1 MKSIDRSQVGRIHS
15 GRNQDVHLQATPN
28 RGGERPQEGVR
39 GGRPQSSPALAANGL
54 ILGIDP
60 GLAGTGFALLSGSNL
75 VLSCSTLVT
84 SPGRDGARL
93 LAITKHLRELLAA
106 NPPSEASLEELFMGR
121 NTSSAIGVAQARG
134 AILAVLEECGV
145 PVFEYKPSQVK
156 MVLTGYGNADKAQ
169 IARMLGAQVK
179 VPEGRV
185 DAHAMDAI
193 AIAVCHARSRRLSQ
207 VAR

>member
-1 MKSIDRSQVGRIHS
+1 MSV
-15 GRNQDVHLQATPN
+15 P
-28 RGGERPQEGVR
+28 
-39 GGRPQSSPALAANGL
+39 ANGL

-84 SPGRDGARL
+84 SPGRDGVRL

-106 NPPSEASLEELFMGR
+106 NPPTEASLEELFMGR
-121 NTSSAIGVAQARG
+121 NASSAIGVAQARG

-193 AIAVCHARSRRLSQ
+193 AIAVCHARSRKLAQ

>member
-1 MKSIDRSQVGRIHS
+1 MPGAQ
-15 GRNQDVHLQATPN
+15 N
-28 RGGERPQEGVR
+28 E
-39 GGRPQSSPALAANGL
+39 L

-60 GLAGTGFALLSGSNL
+60 GLAGTGFALLSGSSL

-93 LAITKHLRELLAA
+93 LAITNHLRGLLAE
-106 NPPSEASLEELFMGR
+106 NPPAEASLEELFMGR
-121 NTSSAIGVAQARG
+121 NATSAIGVAQARG

-193 AIAVCHARSRRLSQ
+193 AIAVCHARSRKMSQ

>member
-1 MKSIDRSQVGRIHS
+1 MPS
-15 GRNQDVHLQATPN
+15 
-28 RGGERPQEGVR
+28 
-39 GGRPQSSPALAANGL
+39 AANGL

-60 GLAGTGFALLSGSNL
+60 GLAGTGFALLSGSDL

-84 SPGRDGARL
+84 SPGRDGVRL
-93 LAITKHLRELLAA
+93 LAITKHLRDLLAA
-106 NPPSEASLEELFMGR
+106 NPPTEASLEELFMGR

-134 AILAVLEECGV
+134 AILMVLEECGV

-193 AIAVCHARSRRLSQ
+193 AIAVCHARSRKLAQ

>member
-1 MKSIDRSQVGRIHS
+1 MSV
-15 GRNQDVHLQATPN
+15 P
-28 RGGERPQEGVR
+28 
-39 GGRPQSSPALAANGL
+39 ANGL

-75 VLSCSTLVT
+75 VLSCSTVVT
-84 SPGRDGARL
+84 SPGRDGVRL

-134 AILAVLEECGV
+134 AILVVLEECGV